1 MGKNILVIDD
11 DEETLLLLEEMLR
24 YSDFNVNGIKGTSD
38 ILKVI
43 EEVKP
48 DLLITD
54 YILQGINGGELCH
67 QVKTNPKTAH
77 LPVVLMSAYP
87 RVLESLGNYGCDVFI
102 TKPFDMNQLITS
114 INDCLHMAV

>member
-24 YSDFNVNGIKGTSD
+24 YSDFKVNGIKGTSD

-48 DLLITD
+48 DLVITD
-54 YILQGINGGELCH
+54 YILRGINGGELCH

>member
-1 MGKNILVIDD
+1 MKKNILVIED
-11 DEETLLLLEEMLR
+11 DEDTLVLLEEMLR
-24 YSDFNVNGIKGTSD
+24 YSDFEAKGIRETRD

-43 EEVKP
+43 DEVKP
-48 DLLITD
+48 DLLLTD
-54 YILQGINGGELCH
+54 YILRGINGGELCH

-102 TKPFDMNQLITS
+102 TKPFDMNHLITS
-114 INDCLHMAV
+114 INDCLHIAV

>member
-43 EEVKP
+43 EDVKP
-48 DLLITD
+48 DLVITD
-54 YILQGINGGELCH
+54 YILRGFNGGELCH

>member
-38 ILKVI
+38 ILKAI

-48 DLLITD
+48 DLIITD